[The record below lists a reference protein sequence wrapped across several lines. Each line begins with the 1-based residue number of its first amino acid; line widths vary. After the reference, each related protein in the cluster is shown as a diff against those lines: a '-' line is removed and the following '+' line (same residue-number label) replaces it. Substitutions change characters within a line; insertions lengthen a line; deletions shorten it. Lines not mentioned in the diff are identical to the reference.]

1 MKTFYLLL
9 SLIVLT
15 STALSATGN
24 PEKSVTIIDAKTVTV
39 TTSSADSEL
48 FIDAFYNED
57 KERFEFNTV
66 EEINFVHVYNDSGQ
80 MELQLS
86 TKSKKVKLGMSLFE
100 KGVYRIGFLATG
112 SNQIRFTNVT
122 IK

>member
-15 STALSATGN
+15 STAFSATGN

-39 TTSSADSEL
+39 TTSDSDAEL
-48 FIDAFYNED
+48 FIDAFFNKD

-66 EEINFVHVYNDSGQ
+66 EEINFVQVYNVSGQ
-80 MELQLS
+80 MEFQLS
-86 TKSKKVKLGMSLFE
+86 TRSKKVKLGLSLFE
-100 KGVYRIGFLATG
+100 KGEYRLGFLVEG
-112 SNQIRFTNVT
+112 DERIRFTNVT